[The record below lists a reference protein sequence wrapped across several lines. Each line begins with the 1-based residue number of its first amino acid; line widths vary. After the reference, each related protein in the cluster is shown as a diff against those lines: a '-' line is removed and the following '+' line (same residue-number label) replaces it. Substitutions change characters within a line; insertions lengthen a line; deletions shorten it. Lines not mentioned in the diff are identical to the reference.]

1 MIFNFFSILA
11 LVLISCAGAVEAA
24 APNTTELK
32 ADDGVNTRS
41 FIAHE
46 ISSFLKRLGE
56 GTFDF
61 TDEERD
67 IAYYKKGVAEEK
79 AEIQSLFTLRVAAG
93 KFFQAGNYLESLK
106 KNINL
111 FYKTRGQSYLC
122 AMIEIARNAVLY
134 DEATDLYM
142 LSGLMLCVSSSPK
155 LPNTNHQDLF
165 RNACYKEC
173 FRQQNIDML
182 RQQTCLLPEFFSL
195 IPKRY
200 FQNAPLIMRKACLLF
215 PESPNNIFYLGMLVH
230 QRGLE
235 IDEKGEFIL
244 PDQRNEVAARLYRQA
259 KTGQSFYN
267 LSHMLLA
274 KQIRHDEN
282 NEHCKTD
289 TEVYAATARLLQK
302 SNDEW
307 KDPLLRQAKTGQ
319 SFYNLSHM
327 LLAKQ
332 IRHDENNE
340 HCKTDTEVYAAT
352 ARLLQKSNDEW
363 KDPLLLYEFA
373 YLIDM
378 GFVDTDEKGKKLKDL
393 SISGRHRTAARLL
406 RELLKTERNANAMA
420 YLAAMIFNRET
431 DQDESG
437 YKLTTDKAKIRAVER
452 LCRQANTGQTRH
464 LEALLCIKKQD
475 IAGAITKT
483 EQALEKG
490 YTHALSLFYELK
502 AQVETHSL
510 EASADESEDD
520 DIEADDEG
528 TAAEVTEASSL
539 HEPNASLLA
548 YRVEQEQQA
557 KSWKA
562 HIFEQRRSKWQEK
575 KAAAAFTYTPSLS
588 QEKTIAEHWDKLAVN
603 GRLKLAELWD
613 QRIINLVDAIKAG
626 DTRLGAPE
634 MLDGDYNG
642 WMSRRI
648 SRKHR
653 LIYNFVNE
661 MLVVK
666 ECGQHYR
673 GR

>member
-79 AEIQSLFTLRVAAG
+79 AESQSLFTLRVAAG

-244 PDQRNEVAARLYRQA
+244 PDQRNEVAARLY
-259 KTGQSFYN
+259 
-267 LSHMLLA
+267 
-274 KQIRHDEN
+274 
-282 NEHCKTD
+282 
-289 TEVYAATARLLQK
+289 
-302 SNDEW
+302 
-307 KDPLLRQAKTGQ
+307 RQAKTGQ